1 MIPVFAFLICAL
13 LRALP
18 PCARIKD
25 WRERSAADAES
36 RHTRA
41 LLETLEQLDGQQDE
55 LRPKQ
60 KLLKEYLQQEAA
72 PAEAV
77 VAQQEHEQQ
86 GEEQEQEQEQER
98 EREQELENARRT
110 PNHRTQG

>member
-72 PAEAV
+72 PAEAG
-77 VAQQEHEQQ
+77 VAGVGGRPGVAAEAD
-86 GEEQEQEQEQER
+86 
-98 EREQELENARRT
+98 ELLLFVMLLARF
-110 PNHRTQG
+110 